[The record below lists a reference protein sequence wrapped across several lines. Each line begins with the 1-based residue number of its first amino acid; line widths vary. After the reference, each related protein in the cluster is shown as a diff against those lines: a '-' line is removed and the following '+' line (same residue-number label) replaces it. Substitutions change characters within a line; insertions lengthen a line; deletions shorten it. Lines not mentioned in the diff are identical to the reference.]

1 MTVPTTPTVHVVV
14 GLLGSGKTTLL
25 QHLLAAPLPEGR
37 PAVLVGEL
45 AELGFDGER
54 LGDAAEVVEIAGA
67 GPDAAARYAR
77 ALRVLLDAGTR
88 RVIVEASG
96 AADAARLLAA
106 FAADEVLRDDV
117 TWGRTVTVVDA
128 GAFEGLHAEFATA
141 LDAQIRLA
149 DVVVLNKT
157 DRLRDR
163 AALEAHV
170 AAVNPAAEVVA
181 AFMGQVRPAV
191 VFAPRPGGRLPSV
204 PADATASHLE
214 SFVYRSARRCFDRA
228 HFGHALLNAP
238 RAAGGRLARVKG
250 VVRTWADTWTVSGVP
265 GQLDWMPAPAERDI
279 AVVFIGAG
287 LRAAEPAIR
296 AMLDAELDRQAR
308 G

>member
-1 MTVPTTPTVHVVV
+1 MTPTVHVVV

-25 QHLLAAPLPEGR
+25 EHLLAAPLPEGR

-54 LGDAAEVVEIAGA
+54 LHDAAEVVEIAGA
-67 GPDAAARYAR
+67 GPEAAARYAR
-77 ALRVLLDAGTR
+77 ALRALLDGGTR

-106 FAADEVLRDDV
+106 FDADAVLRDAV
-117 TWGRTVTVVDA
+117 TWGRTVTVIDA
-128 GAFEGLHAEFATA
+128 GAFSRLYADFGPA

-149 DVVVLNKT
+149 DLVVLNKT

-170 AAVNPAAEVVA
+170 AATNPGAEVVA
-181 AFMGQVRPAV
+181 AYMGQVRPAV
-191 VFAPRPGGRLPSV
+191 VFAPRPGGRLPAV
-204 PADATASHLE
+204 PADAPAGDLE
-214 SFVYRSARRCFDRA
+214 AFVYRTERRCFDRA

-250 VVRTWADTWTVSGVP
+250 VVRTYAETWSVNGVP
-265 GQLDWMPAPAERDI
+265 GQLDWVPAPAERDT
-279 AVVFIGAG
+279 AVVFIGAD

-296 AMLDAELDRQAR
+296 AALDAELDRQSR

>member
-1 MTVPTTPTVHVVV
+1 MSKPIVHVVV

-25 QHLLAAPLPEGR
+25 EHLLATPLPEGR

-54 LGDAAEVVEIAGA
+54 LRGAAEVVEIAGA
-67 GPDAAARYAR
+67 GPEAAARYAR
-77 ALRVLLDAGTR
+77 ALRVLLEAGTR

-106 FAADEVLRDDV
+106 FDADEALRHAV
-117 TWGRTVTVVDA
+117 TWGRTVTVIDA
-128 GAFEGLHAEFATA
+128 GAFAGLHADFSVA

-157 DRLRDR
+157 DRLRDP

-170 AAVNPAAEVVA
+170 AAVNPGAEVVA
-181 AFMGQVRPAV
+181 AYMGQVPPAV
-191 VFAPRPGGRLPSV
+191 VFAPRPGGRLPGAPGA
-204 PADATASHLE
+204 PAHELE
-214 SFVYRSARRCFDRA
+214 AFVYRTGRRCFDRA
-228 HFGHALLNAP
+228 HLGHALLNAP
-238 RAAGGRLARVKG
+238 RLAGARLARVKG
-250 VVRTWADTWTVSGVP
+250 VVRAHAATWTVNGVP
-265 GQLDWMPAPAERDI
+265 GQLDWMPAPAERDT

-296 AMLDAELDRQAR
+296 AALDTELDRQAR